1 METQTPQE
9 AQKTLRSSVYD
20 RIECENIC
28 PHSRLFFLTQE
39 YFIWAVWISSIFIG
53 ALAVAVSLFVL
64 KYKQYAFYEATHE
77 NFSTFVIEALPYLWI
92 AIFGLMAF
100 VAVYNIRHTKHGY
113 RYPLWQI
120 LGSSMALSLAGGVAL
135 QTFGF
140 GYSVD
145 HLLGQQMR
153 MYGSQEK
160 MEEKLWQNPHEG
172 RLIGRMLHQSTVPT
186 STIIFTDD
194 VGDRWHVDVSE
205 LSIDERDLLEA
216 EKTVRLIGQ
225 ISEKDIKLF
234 HSCGAFPWTTDKPLS
249 RENMQAAREAFVMK
263 VQTYKERAEK
273 IAMPQEEA
281 SDQYEESE
289 SPCGAI
295 APVRRMQKKS
305 IADINGND

>member
-1 METQTPQE
+1 METQIPQE
-9 AQKTLRSSVYD
+9 QQKTLRSSVYD
-20 RIECENIC
+20 RIDCEKIC

-39 YFIWAVWISSIFIG
+39 YFIWAVWISSILIG

-64 KYKQYAFYEATHE
+64 KYRQYAFYEATHE
-77 NFSTFVIEALPYLWI
+77 NFFTFVIEALPYLWI
-92 AIFGLMAF
+92 IIFGLMAF
-100 VAVYNIRHTKHGY
+100 VAVYNIRHTKKGY

-120 LGSSMALSLAGGVAL
+120 LGSSMVLSLAGGAAL

-160 MEEKLWQNPHEG
+160 LEEKLWQNPNEG
-172 RLIGRMLHQSTVPT
+172 RLIGHMLHQAMVPT
-186 STIIFTDD
+186 STVVFTDEAGG
-194 VGDRWHVDVSE
+194 VWQVDVSE

-216 EKTVRLIGQ
+216 EETVRLIGQ

-234 HSCGAFPWTTDKPLS
+234 HSCGAFPWTADKPMS
-249 RENMQAAREAFVMK
+249 RADMHAAREAFVMK
-263 VQTYKERAEK
+263 VESYKERAEK
-273 IAMPQEEA
+273 IAKPKEEA
-281 SDQYEESE
+281 EELKEESE
-289 SPCGAI
+289 NLCGTI

-305 IADINGND
+305 ITDSNGDD